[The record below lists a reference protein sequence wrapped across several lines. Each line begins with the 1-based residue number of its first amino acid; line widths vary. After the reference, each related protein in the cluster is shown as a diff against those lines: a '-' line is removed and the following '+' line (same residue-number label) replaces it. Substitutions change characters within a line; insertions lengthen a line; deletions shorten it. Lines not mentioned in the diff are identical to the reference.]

1 MSIEALGQPANDHRQ
16 KMPYLVLAVLAGTV
30 FIAITTEVLP
40 VGLLPVISRDL
51 GTSDSQTGLLVSA
64 YALVVALASIPL
76 TALIVRWPRR
86 RVLIGLLL
94 LYALSNVLTAAAGNY
109 WIALGAR
116 LLGGLA
122 HAGFFSA
129 VFAAAVAVSP
139 TARSGRATAIVASG
153 TGLGLAAG
161 VPLGTA
167 FGTAVGWRWAFLA
180 CAGVMLL
187 LAGAT
192 AKVMPA
198 DAAPAATGAG
208 TPILTAIRGRAL
220 VMVAVMIVVLT
231 LGHYT
236 AYTYVS
242 PMLLRDGV
250 GVGTI
255 SVVLAGYGV
264 AGIAG
269 LVLTG
274 TVVDRRPRG
283 ALYAA
288 IVLTVAC
295 LLAVGLIH
303 NPLGATVVVA
313 AWGFAFGMLPTLIQ
327 AVALR
332 AVPNSPDAAPA
343 VVNSAFNVGIAGGAL
358 IGARELLV
366 ATPSTLALTG
376 AALAA
381 ASLVALA
388 AVPRPSAASRPT
400 HADDPTEAGRPA
412 AGVTTSR

>member
-1 MSIEALGQPANDHRQ
+1 MTVHASPSRTDDHPER
-16 KMPYLVLAVLAGTV
+16 MPYLILAVLAGTV

-51 GTSDSQTGLLVSA
+51 GTSDSRTGLLVSA
-64 YALVVALASIPL
+64 YALVVAVGSIPL

-94 LYALSNVLTAAAGNY
+94 LYALSNVLTAAAGDY

-139 TARSGRATAIVASG
+139 AARSGRATAIVASG
-153 TGLGLAAG
+153 TGLGLACG

-180 CAGVMLL
+180 CAAVMLL

-192 AKVMPA
+192 ALVMPRS
-198 DAAPAATGAG
+198 DAPATAEIG
-208 TPILTAIRGRAL
+208 TPIMTAIRGRAL
-220 VMVAVMIVVLT
+220 IMVAVMIVVLT

-250 GVGTI
+250 GVSTI

-274 TVVDRRPRG
+274 TVVDRRPRA
-283 ALYAA
+283 ALYGA

-303 NPLGATVVVA
+303 QPIGATIVVA

-332 AVPNSPDAAPA
+332 AVPHSPDAAPA

-366 ATPSTLALTG
+366 AAPSALALTG
-376 AALAA
+376 AGLAA
-381 ASLVALA
+381 AALLALA
-388 AVPRPSAASRPT
+388 AVPRPAAADAPREVDGQAEARRLA
-400 HADDPTEAGRPA
+400 HAHQPR
-412 AGVTTSR
+412 